1 MNFDDD
7 DKLLT
12 RFAGFAGNVNNM
24 LGAGIF
30 STPGIVWQKV
40 GSPGAALILWILGG
54 FISMCGSLTYV
65 EFGVITLESGGEV
78 AFFKKAFPRPQRLMS
93 HVFSFVWVSAIR
105 PTSLAAVLQAFSQY
119 FLFTILQ
126 HPNENEKIENFE
138 KYCNDVRGF
147 QKKLHSSDIQSLDF
161 WIIKAIGTTPTT
173 PDVASA
179 LISVNSLDE
188 FKNPRRNLK
197 YSNSL
202 SVLVVTILYTLI
214 NAAFITVL
222 QPDEVIKFGK
232 DPNEVI
238 AGFFGK
244 RIFGDIFSRVLTLLV
259 SLSAFGAASSMTWSG
274 SRVIVASAKDNLLP
288 FFPVYLERLH
298 PDYLT
303 PFNALLAQFIW
314 SVIVFIAI
322 GAFST
327 DSFKVLSDFD
337 IYLVWIFYF
346 CASVGLLW
354 LKYKQPNLHRS
365 FTVWW
370 GLTVIF
376 MLSAVFIIIGNT
388 MTPGKTQ
395 YSDDTGILGCQEDPA
410 NPPEYIKVILSI
422 GFIIAGAI
430 SWYFM
435 DYRNPLP
442 DQPIPE
448 TRAVSF

>member
-1 MNFDDD
+1 MNFGNE
-7 DKLLT
+7 KSLSVPPSLLT

-40 GSPGAALILWILGG
+40 GSPGATLILWILGG

-65 EFGVITLESGGEV
+65 EFGLITLESGGEV
-78 AFFKKAFPRPQRLMS
+78 AFFKKAFPKPKRLMS
-93 HVFSFVWVSAIR
+93 HIFSFVWVR

-147 QKKLHSSDIQSLDF
+147 QKQLHSSDIQSLDF
-161 WIIKAIGTTPTT
+161 WRIKAI
-173 PDVASA
+173 D
-179 LISVNSLDE
+179 
-188 FKNPRRNLK
+188 
-197 YSNSL
+197 
-202 SVLVVTILYTLI
+202 TLI

-274 SRVIVASAKDNLLP
+274 SRVIVASARDDLLP
-288 FFPVYLERLH
+288 FFPVYLRQLH
-298 PDYLT
+298 DDYLT

-314 SVIVFIAI
+314 SVIVFIAV

-327 DSFKVLSDFD
+327 DSFKVLSDFN
-337 IYLVWIFYF
+337 IYLVWIFYL
-346 CASVGLLW
+346 CASIGLLW
-354 LKYKQPNLHRS
+354 LKYKKPNLHRS

-388 MTPGKTQ
+388 MTPDKTQ
-395 YSDDTGILGCQEDPA
+395 YSDDTGILGCQEDTA
-410 NPPEYIKVILSI
+410 NPPEYIKSLYTPV
-422 GFIIAGAI
+422 FIQELGWVPYAKKSDKNNDRMIDYTPCPSVNDYDIEEDGAI
-430 SWYFM
+430 RNHM
-435 DYRNPLP
+435 D
-442 DQPIPE
+442 E
-448 TRAVSF
+448 GCSFEKKIKRRYMLQM